1 MMMDDDESII
11 ACRRWDGM
19 ADGKK
24 AAMYCGIVHIK
35 TSACV

>member
-24 AAMYCGIVHIK
+24 AAMYCGIK